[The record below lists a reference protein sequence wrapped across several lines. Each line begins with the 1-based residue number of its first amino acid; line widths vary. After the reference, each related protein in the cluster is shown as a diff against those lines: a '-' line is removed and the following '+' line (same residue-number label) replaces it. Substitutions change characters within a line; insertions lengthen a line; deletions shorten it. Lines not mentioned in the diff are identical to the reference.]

1 VPPSRADQRG
11 GAERGCGQTMSGFL
25 EWATHGVKRGRLE
38 FRSRPMVVLTVIVVV
53 LALVAAVYLMLVSR
67 TAAQGRRIE
76 QLQTEIFRLQREN
89 EQLTV
94 EIAEVTSVL
103 QLKERA
109 AALGFAT
116 PERLEFLSI
125 SE

>member
-1 VPPSRADQRG
+1 
-11 GAERGCGQTMSGFL
+11 MSHFL

-53 LALVAAVYLMLVSR
+53 LTLVAAVYLMLVSR

-94 EIAEVTSVL
+94 EIAEVSSVP
-103 QLKERA
+103 QLMERA

>member
-1 VPPSRADQRG
+1 
-11 GAERGCGQTMSGFL
+11 MSQFL

-38 FRSRPMVVLTVIVVV
+38 VRSRPTVVLTVIVVG
-53 LALVAAVYLMLVSR
+53 LTLVAAVYLMLVSR

-94 EIAEVTSVL
+94 EIAEVSAMPHL
-103 QLKERA
+103 MERA
-109 AALGFAT
+109 AALGYAT
-116 PERLEFLSI
+116 PAQVEFLPVSK
-125 SE
+125 